1 MRQDHERG
9 ASHAANPDV
18 VVDFE
23 HDAAAPRTARRAI
36 DGLLGEPDDPIAND
50 AVLSTSELVT
60 NVVQHT
66 DGGGEVRAW
75 DPKPGVPMR
84 VEVEDTDRSIPEP
97 QQSARDHDGGGR
109 GLMLVDR
116 LSDAWGRF
124 RTVLGKVTWAEF
136 DRNKRK

>member
-9 ASHAANPDV
+9 ASHAAKPDV

-23 HDAAAPRTARRAI
+23 HDTEAPRVARRAI
-36 DGLLGEPDDPIAND
+36 DGLLGGPDDPIADD
-50 AVLSTSELVT
+50 AVLLTSELVT

-84 VEVEDTDRSIPEP
+84 VEVEDTDPSIPEP
-97 QQSARDHDGGGR
+97 RQSARDDDGGGR
-109 GLMLVDR
+109 GLLLVDR

-124 RTVLGKVTWAEF
+124 RTKLGKVTWAEF
-136 DRNKRK
+136 DRDKRK